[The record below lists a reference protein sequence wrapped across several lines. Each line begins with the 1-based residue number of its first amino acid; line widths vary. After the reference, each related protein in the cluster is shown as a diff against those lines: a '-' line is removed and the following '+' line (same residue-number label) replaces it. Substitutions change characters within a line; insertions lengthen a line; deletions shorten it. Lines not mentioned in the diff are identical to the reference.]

1 LLPAWDERKKS
12 VEMVTSEFKLF
23 KFMLVGM
30 SIAVALAL
38 SGPCSAFDIKGGVSK
53 ESGPFDLFK
62 FGFKAYKNGQK
73 EEAIEAYKYAAEKG
87 HTGSRWALANMYA
100 DGDGVT
106 QDDFEAFKIY
116 SEIAQQ
122 GVEPGSEDTGFFV
135 NALLSLASYYKHGIA
150 GSPVRIDLSQARQ
163 LYFQVASTFGVPE
176 AQFQLAQMMLA
187 GEGGNASPQQAKKWL
202 NQARKSGHPGA
213 MAVFGNIL
221 FDEGQTARGLALM
234 TAALDRCKPKDC
246 GWMEALQEQA
256 FSVANESDRRT
267 AVSLSHT
274 IASGSDD

>member
-1 LLPAWDERKKS
+1 
-12 VEMVTSEFKLF
+12 
-23 KFMLVGM
+23 MLMGL
-30 SIAVALAL
+30 SIACCAAIA
-38 SGPCSAFDIKGGVSK
+38 SPASAFDIKSGVSK

-73 EEAIEAYKYAAEKG
+73 EEAVEAYKYAAEKG

-100 DGDGVT
+100 DGDGVA

-135 NALLSLASYYKHGIA
+135 NALLSLANYYKRGIP
-150 GSPVRIDLSQARQ
+150 GSPVKTDLNQARQ
-163 LYFQVASTFGVPE
+163 LYFQAASTFGVPE

-187 GEGGNASPQQAKKWL
+187 GEGGSTSTQQAKKWL

-221 FDEGQTARGLALM
+221 FQEGQAANGLALM

-246 GWMEALQEQA
+246 GWMESLQEQA
-256 FSVANESDRRT
+256 FSVATESDRRS
-267 AVSLSHT
+267 AVALSHK
-274 IASGSDD
+274 IAVNGAD

>member
-1 LLPAWDERKKS
+1 MGL
-12 VEMVTSEFKLF
+12 
-23 KFMLVGM
+23 
-30 SIAVALAL
+30 SIACCAAIA
-38 SGPCSAFDIKGGVSK
+38 SPASAFDIKSGVSK

-73 EEAIEAYKYAAEKG
+73 EEAVEAYKYAAEKG

-100 DGDGVT
+100 DGDGVA

-135 NALLSLASYYKHGIA
+135 NALLSLANYYKRGIP
-150 GSPVRIDLSQARQ
+150 GSPVKTDLNQARQ
-163 LYFQVASTFGVPE
+163 LYFQAASTFGVPE
-176 AQFQLAQMMLA
+176 AQFQLARMMLA
-187 GEGGNASPQQAKKWL
+187 GEGGSTSTQQAKKWL

-221 FDEGQTARGLALM
+221 FQEGQAANGLALM

-246 GWMEALQEQA
+246 GWMESLQEQA
-256 FSVANESDRRT
+256 FSVATESDRRS
-267 AVSLSHT
+267 AVALSHK
-274 IASGSDD
+274 IAVNGAD

>member
-1 LLPAWDERKKS
+1 ML
-12 VEMVTSEFKLF
+12 TSEFRPFRLTL
-23 KFMLVGM
+23 MGL
-30 SIAVALAL
+30 SIACCTAIA
-38 SGPCSAFDIKGGVSK
+38 SPASAFDIKSGVSK

-73 EEAIEAYKYAAEKG
+73 EEAVEAYKYAAEKG

-100 DGDGVT
+100 DGDGVA

-135 NALLSLASYYKHGIA
+135 NALLSLANYYKRGIP
-150 GSPVRIDLSQARQ
+150 GSPVKTDLNQARQ
-163 LYFQVASTFGVPE
+163 LYFQAASTFGVPE

-187 GEGGNASPQQAKKWL
+187 GEGGSTSTQQAKKWL

-221 FDEGQTARGLALM
+221 FQEGQAANGLALM

-246 GWMEALQEQA
+246 GWMESLQEQA
-256 FSVANESDRRT
+256 FSVATESDRRS
-267 AVSLSHT
+267 AVALSHK
-274 IASGSDD
+274 IAVNGAD